1 LFILGIINCIWIY
14 AHIYLFTQII
24 DTVIEWYNTYNR
36 YIFDVNV
43 YVNISLIFIIYI
55 IIKII
60 WAPTLLH
67 NISKYIGTI
76 PSIFDILNTVYIL
89 SPKYSYKSVISFCII
104 LNTNLNDN
112 VILIINIY

>member
-1 LFILGIINCIWIY
+1 
-14 AHIYLFTQII
+14 
-24 DTVIEWYNTYNR
+24 VYNTYNR

-60 WAPTLLH
+60 WAATLLH

-76 PSIFDILNTVYIL
+76 TSIYDILNTVYIL
-89 SPKYSYKSVISFCII
+89 
-104 LNTNLNDN
+104 
-112 VILIINIY
+112 